1 MITDMEYYQ
10 IISEYYDLSDYHTKR
25 KLIFCNEAEKMT
37 TIEKIVGKIYG
48 HIKSNCTGIDFGT
61 IPNSKGIITKVDNY
75 QNIIDCLNSV
85 KALAIEYHE
94 DTKLVDNLL
103 TTVDNI
109 QKRERV
115 FNKAFALNIDLPM
128 MIYNISVMSIVA
140 GTSLLISTSVEFVK
154 NGHDSFQMSFD
165 RASYKKS
172 KDHVL
177 YQYSEQ
183 FNRECA
189 TGNMDKALDMAI
201 KNNLTPAN
209 TKNIYKENTTMHEDV
224 YYDAGVAVA
233 IGRGAIGI
241 LLGIFNIIGTFFALL
256 RLAIYYFLR
265 LRMSLSDWCALQA
278 YYLQINAENLKYRE
292 TEDPDKKAV
301 YQRQMKMVEAFRKM
315 SNFLALKDS
324 KAQKQAKDEDS
335 EYRRNK
341 QKYEDEDESND
352 NGSSDG
358 GLF

>member
-1 MITDMEYYQ
+1 MEYYQ

-61 IPNSKGIITKVDNY
+61 IPNSKGVITKVDNY

-85 KALAIEYHE
+85 KALAMEYHE

-103 TTVDNI
+103 TTADNI

-115 FNKAFALNIDLPM
+115 FNKAFALNIDLPI

-177 YQYSEQ
+177 YQYSDQ
-183 FNRECA
+183 FNRECSKG
-189 TGNMDKALDMAI
+189 TIDKVLESSIRNNMTSSNM
-201 KNNLTPAN
+201 
-209 TKNIYKENTTMHEDV
+209 KNIYHEDA
-224 YYDAGVAVA
+224 YDDGYQIGAFAGMAK
-233 IGRGAIGI
+233 
-241 LLGIFNIIGTFFALL
+241 GIFGLITGFFGIIGTLFGMI
-256 RLAIYYFLR
+256 RLSIYYFLR
-265 LRMSLSDWCALQA
+265 MRMKLSDWFANQA
-278 YYLQINAENLKYRE
+278 EFLQINANNIKYRE
-292 TEDPDKKAV
+292 GDSATKKAI
-301 YQRQMKMVEAFRKM
+301 YQKQMKMVENFKKI
-315 SNFLALKDS
+315 SNMIALKDS
-324 KAQKQAKDEDS
+324 KAQKESKEDERD
-335 EYRRNK
+335 YKNK
-341 QKYEDEDESND
+341 HKYEDDNQDDRTNNDDND